1 MLRLNVPYLRPA
13 DLDHAVRKLLH
24 GYAAWK
30 KAEVVPPIDVD
41 EIVEGYL
48 GLTLEVV
55 DLKVLLRLRDALG
68 ATWLDEGCIRIDEA
82 LEGQE
87 GRFAFTVAHEI
98 GHWQLHRPHY
108 EMSKLAVP
116 LFALEAG
123 QAPTAAVVCRSTERK
138 VPAEWQADQFAARLL
153 MPAAAVRTAALL
165 VCKGQLPVWDGLAAH
180 RKAGTL
186 DKRLY
191 ALAVE
196 VIDAGNFANV
206 SKEAMSYRLLDLQLV
221 KDSAEAMPELF

>member
-55 DLKVLLRLRDALG
+55 DLKVRLDLRDALG

-123 QAPTAAVVCRSTERK
+123 QAPTAAVVCRATERK

-153 MPAAAVRTAALL
+153 MPAAAVRTAALV
-165 VCKGQLPVWDGLAAH
+165 VCKGQLPVWDGLAAN

-186 DKRLY
+186 DRRLY

-196 VIDAGNFANV
+196 VLDVGNFANV
-206 SKEAMSYRLLDLQLV
+206 SKEAMSYRLLDLHLV
-221 KDSAEAMPELF
+221 KDSAEATLELF

>member
-1 MLRLNVPYLRPA
+1 MLRLNVPYLRPV
-13 DLDHAVRKLLH
+13 DLDYAVRELLH

-30 KAEVVPPIDVD
+30 KAKVVPPIDVD

-55 DLKVLLRLRDALG
+55 DLKGLIGFRDVLG
-68 ATWLDEGCIRIDEA
+68 ATWLDEGCVRIDES
-82 LEGQE
+82 LESQE

-108 EMSKLAVP
+108 ELSKLTLP
-116 LFALEAG
+116 MFSLEVGA
-123 QAPTAAVVCRSTERK
+123 APTAAVVCRATERK

-153 MPAAAVRTAALL
+153 MPAAAVRTAALA
-165 VCKGQLPVWDGLAAH
+165 VCNDRLPVWDGLAAN

-186 DKRLY
+186 DRRLY
-191 ALAVE
+191 DLAVE
-196 VIDAGNFANV
+196 VLDVGNFANV

-221 KDSAEAMPELF
+221 KDSSVPTLTD